1 MAKSIWVAGTELIMA
16 VGSFFASLWA
26 ILVEWFQSFY
36 YTWTQNILPTL
47 QKYVREAWVV
57 IDRVASPLKRAAK
70 QAWRELRRYILK
82 QTLDVL
88 QLPNGHWAYQIISW
102 FIPPEASANQVTR
115 TSVQVNVPFEDL
127 PDDIRAEIIRR
138 EEIEQIDVTK
148 TRDQEMALV
157 N

>member
-16 VGSFFASLWA
+16 IGSFFENLWM

-36 YTWTQNILPTL
+36 DTWTQSILPTL
-47 QKYVREAWVV
+47 QKYAREAWVR
-57 IDRVASPLKRAAK
+57 IDRVTAPLKRAAK

-88 QLPNGHWAYQIISW
+88 QLPDGHWAYNIITW
-102 FIPPEASANQVTR
+102 LIPPEASSRQVTR
-115 TSVQVNVPFEDL
+115 TSVQVDVPFEEL
-127 PDDIRAEIIRR
+127 PDDVRAEIIRR

-148 TRDQEMALV
+148 TRDQEMELV